1 MTRKPPANLVR
12 PIVYPNRGNHEHRT
26 STEIAAINDETQ
38 HEVVQAE
45 LAESYRV
52 AGIEPDGNLVQQVR
66 MTRELAGHFAIG
78 DIGLL
83 KWEHDIEGGTIAMI
97 LLGEDQVVVSS
108 TAYELV

>member
-1 MTRKPPANLVR
+1 MTRKQPPHLVR
-12 PIVYPNRGNHEHRT
+12 PIVYPTAGNYEHRT
-26 STEIAAINDETQ
+26 SVEIAAINDETQ

-52 AGIEPDGNLVQQVR
+52 AGIDPDGNLVQQVR
-66 MTRELAGHFAIG
+66 MTTGLTGHFAVG
-78 DIGLL
+78 DVGLL

-97 LLGEDQVVVSS
+97 LLGEAQVVVSS